1 MAFKTS
7 FNKTKGL
14 VEESSNSDLVA
25 GFSFENGGYVESN
38 LFVGTTTFTLSV
50 TQSTVAVTASVNVRL
65 ALPSAPVD
73 GQLYVVSKAQS
84 AAMTVSLTGTNP
96 GHTINGVATPVD
108 FITAPGSKTVRF
120 VGTPM
125 NMWVAG

>member
-1 MAFKTS
+1 MAFKTT

-14 VEESSNSDLVA
+14 YHDNSPSDSVA
-25 GFSFENGGYVESN
+25 GFAFENGGYSESN
-38 LFVGTTTFTLSV
+38 LFVGTTTLTLSV

-73 GQLYVVSKAQS
+73 GQLYVISKAQS
-84 AAMTVSLTGTNP
+84 AVMTVSLTGTSTA
-96 GHTINGVATPVD
+96 HTINGLATPVD
-108 FITAPGSKTVRF
+108 LLTAAGSKTVRF

-125 NMWVAG
+125 NMWITG